1 MKYVRIIPKKTHFIF
16 SRLEK
21 QKGPLWCID
30 TRFLHGKFAVRASR
44 HSREGR
50 FALQQGR
57 SRNAIRALLQGDKSL
72 SAFLTKPL
80 FCKVLT
86 VSTSLLS
93 GKSCFSGCRSK
104 MAVRMLLNIC

>member
-1 MKYVRIIPKKTHFIF
+1 MIFKPNLHSTNTNEICTYYSEKTHFIF

-50 FALQQGR
+50 FALQ
-57 SRNAIRALLQGDKSL
+57 
-72 SAFLTKPL
+72 
-80 FCKVLT
+80 
-86 VSTSLLS
+86 
-93 GKSCFSGCRSK
+93 
-104 MAVRMLLNIC
+104 

>member
-44 HSREGR
+44 HSSEGR
-50 FALQQGR
+50 FALQ
-57 SRNAIRALLQGDKSL
+57 
-72 SAFLTKPL
+72 
-80 FCKVLT
+80 
-86 VSTSLLS
+86 
-93 GKSCFSGCRSK
+93 
-104 MAVRMLLNIC
+104 

>member
-1 MKYVRIIPKKTHFIF
+1 MYVLFRKKHIFIF

-50 FALQQGR
+50 SHCNKAAAAMQ
-57 SRNAIRALLQGDKSL
+57 
-72 SAFLTKPL
+72 
-80 FCKVLT
+80 
-86 VSTSLLS
+86 
-93 GKSCFSGCRSK
+93 
-104 MAVRMLLNIC
+104 